1 MTGISEIL
9 VLILLIS
16 GILILPRMFK
26 PAPAAKSKKTAAKSL
41 SMKLRAGIAIS
52 VLYPAV
58 SALVLKP
65 WQGNIVLYLSAGLLP
80 VALAWALIWV
90 LAAKKH

>member
-1 MTGISEIL
+1 MTGVSEIL

-26 PAPAAKSKKTAAKSL
+26 PAPKQVKGKKKILSKTK
-41 SMKLRAGIAIS
+41 RAGIVAS
-52 VLYPAV
+52 VLIPIIA
-58 SALVLKP
+58 AAGLKP
-65 WQGNIVLYLSAGLLP
+65 WSGNLVLFICLGILP
-80 VALAWALIWV
+80 VAMAWALVWI

>member
-26 PAPAAKSKKTAAKSL
+26 PAPKAKKKKAKPISL
-41 SMKLRAGIAIS
+41 TIKLRAGIVIS
-52 VLYPAV
+52 LLFPLLT
-58 SALVLKP
+58 ALMIKP
-65 WQGNIVLYLSAGLLP
+65 WQGELIIYISIGILPVLMVWAVIWILSA
-80 VALAWALIWV
+80 
-90 LAAKKH
+90 KRN